1 MWIFKDALMG
11 LVDTVFPRICV
22 VCGAVLSGNRK
33 SCFCSKCL
41 SRISFIKPPICSCCG
56 FPFIDYGG
64 ADHFCSEC
72 ISLPQYFSI
81 ARSVGRYETSLRDA
95 IHQFKYKGK
104 IAVGETLGKL
114 MAEYEYDSF
123 SIEDY
128 SLIVP
133 VPLHPRRLRER
144 GFNQSVVLARE
155 IAGEHSISLDFTI
168 LKRMI
173 YTEPQVNL
181 DRKKRGSNVKGAFK
195 IMDSEGVKGER
206 VILIDDV
213 YTTGSTVRECAR
225 VLIRSGVAEVAV
237 LTLARAVF

>member
-1 MWIFKDALMG
+1 M
-11 LVDTVFPRICV
+11 
-22 VCGAVLSGNRK
+22 
-33 SCFCSKCL
+33 
-41 SRISFIKPPICSCCG
+41 
-56 FPFIDYGG
+56 
-64 ADHFCSEC
+64 
-72 ISLPQYFSI
+72 
-81 ARSVGRYETSLRDA
+81 
-95 IHQFKYKGK
+95 
-104 IAVGETLGKL
+104 GETLGKL

>member
-1 MWIFKDALMG
+1 MWIFKDALTG
-11 LVDTVFPRICV
+11 LADTVFPRICV
-22 VCGAVLSGNRK
+22 VCGAVLNGNRENR
-33 SCFCSKCL
+33 FCSKCL
-41 SRISFIKPPICSCCG
+41 SSINFVKPPICSCCG

-64 ADHFCSEC
+64 SDHFCGEC
-72 ISLPQYFSI
+72 VSLPQYFSI
-81 ARSVGRYETSLRDA
+81 ARSVVRYEASLRDA
-95 IHQFKYKGK
+95 IHRFKYKGK

-114 MAEYEYDSF
+114 MAEYEYDSL

-155 IAGEHSISLDFTI
+155 IAEEHSISLDFTI
-168 LKRMI
+168 LKRII
-173 YTEPQVNL
+173 YTEPQVSL

-195 IMDSEGVKGER
+195 ITDGERVKGER
-206 VILIDDV
+206 VILTDDV

-225 VLIRSGVAEVAV
+225 VLIRSGAAEVAV